1 MRQEEG
7 IISYSIVIP
16 VFNERPNI
24 NPLYRELKPVMDRL
38 GKKYEI
44 LFIDDG
50 SWDGTFQTIRKLS
63 ESDRN
68 VKAIRLRKNFGQT
81 AATSAGFHHAKGN
94 IIITMDGD
102 LQNYPGDI
110 PRLLAKMDQGYDV
123 VSGWRYNRHDPGFT
137 KKMPSKLSNR
147 LARRLTKL
155 NLHDF
160 GCTLK
165 AYRKEAVENIELYGE
180 MHRYI
185 PAVVAWQGYAVGE
198 VKVRHRPRKHGQTKY
213 SAKRLLRGFLDLLN
227 IKFWSD
233 YSTRPIHFFGR
244 IGALSFGIGFLIG
257 LYKLF
262 MRFVYGEGLQAGPLL
277 IFAVM
282 LIILGVQLIMFGF
295 LGEIMVRMYY
305 QDKRKTYHIRETL
318 GERNEDPHDRS

>member
-1 MRQEEG
+1 MSQEEG
-7 IISYSIVIP
+7 IISYSVVIP

-24 NPLYRELKPVMDRL
+24 IPLYRELKPVMDRL

-50 SWDGTFQTIRKLS
+50 SRDGTFKTIRKLS
-63 ESDRN
+63 VNDMNIR
-68 VKAIRLRKNFGQT
+68 AIRLRKNFGQT
-81 AATSAGFHHAKGN
+81 AAISAGFHHSRGK

-102 LQNYPGDI
+102 LQNYPADI
-110 PRLLAKMDQGYDV
+110 PILLAKMDMGYDV
-123 VSGWRYNRHDPGFT
+123 VSGWRYDRKDPKLT
-137 KKMPSKLSNR
+137 KKIPSKISNR

-198 VKVRHRPRKHGQTKY
+198 VKVRHRSRKYGETKY
-213 SAKRLLRGFLDLLN
+213 SGKRLLRGFLDLLN

-244 IGALSFGIGFLIG
+244 IGAIAFIIGVLIG

-262 MRFVYGEGLQAGPLL
+262 MRFAFYDPLEAGPML

-305 QDKRKTYHIRETL
+305 QDKRKTYHIREIL
-318 GERNEDPHDRS
+318 GEKNEDPHDRS